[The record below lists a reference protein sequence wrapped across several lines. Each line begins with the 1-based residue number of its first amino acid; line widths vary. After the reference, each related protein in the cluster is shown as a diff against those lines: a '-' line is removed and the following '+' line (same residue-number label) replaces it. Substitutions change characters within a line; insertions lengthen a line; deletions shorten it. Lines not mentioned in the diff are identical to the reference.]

1 MNNLR
6 LIYLPGKIVKTFD
19 ELLFSL
25 ETHNY
30 EFEKVQMFREKN
42 FEFLN
47 GGASD
52 RVIDWLILKD
62 KLKIFLSKHLDFFKL
77 IVMCF

>member
-1 MNNLR
+1 
-6 LIYLPGKIVKTFD
+6 
-19 ELLFSL
+19 
-25 ETHNY
+25 
-30 EFEKVQMFREKN
+30 MFREKN

-62 KLKIFLSKHLDFFKL
+62 YVGFEFSGEDLDQKNL
-77 IVMCF
+77 VIQQGNYEDKGRVV